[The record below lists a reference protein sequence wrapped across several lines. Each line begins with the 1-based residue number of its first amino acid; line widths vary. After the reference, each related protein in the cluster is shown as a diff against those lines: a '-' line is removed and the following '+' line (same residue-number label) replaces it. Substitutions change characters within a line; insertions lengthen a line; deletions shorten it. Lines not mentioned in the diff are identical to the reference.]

1 MLDAKS
7 LKCGRCVYRG
17 DCAVMTDGACED
29 YVFDKRLRRRDLLAW
44 IDEEVSVNDTVSSS

>member
-7 LKCGRCVYRG
+7 LRCGRCVYRG